1 LAFSIWTYMSKAFT
15 KDADLT
21 FDELL
26 DRPTSSHPNFVTT
39 EGLIAIDAA
48 LARLQDEY
56 ARVRASNDRSLAL
69 VTLSREVRYWVS
81 RRASAQVVDRPLN
94 PTKVEFGCSVTILRS
109 DGRQQTYRI
118 VGEDEADPSRGTMSY
133 VSPMAQA
140 LVGKEVG
147 EKVRVGNSD
156 IELVTII

>member
-1 LAFSIWTYMSKAFT
+1 MSKAFT
-15 KDADLT
+15 KDADDT
-21 FDELL
+21 FEELP
-26 DRPTSSHPNFVTT
+26 DRPISAHPNFVTT
-39 EGLIAIDAA
+39 EGLIAIEAA

-56 ARVRASNDRSLAL
+56 ARVRASNDRAPAL

-118 VGEDEADPSRGTMSY
+118 VGEDEADPSRGTISY

-147 EKVRVGNSD
+147 ERVRVGKSD
-156 IELVTII
+156 IEIVKIT